1 MFSNFIMS
9 EFNQGKWRKIK
20 IDDRLP
26 VTAAE
31 HRMPWDMRGPLF
43 VRSVG
48 NNELWPSLLEKAY
61 AKYYGE

>member
-1 MFSNFIMS
+1 MS

-61 AKYYGE
+61 AKYYGG